1 MPQEATYYA
10 SLRPASWSASWIV
23 PILMISLL
31 LAAWAPYNPTGGP
44 IGVLRSLPWR
54 SKSWNAPKCTRAHR
68 GATEK
73 IHRVPPSAVRA
84 DLRFHFCSTVPLIP
98 HPDWPV
104 VCLAIGRTGVP
115 LSVHLYMVMPGRFAL
130 VLLEVPLSV
139 HPDWPVGGTSSQ
151 RILRSESVQWVKRV
165 VDCHRRYPYF
175 TYNHLFRT
183 FIVHFSDLKR

>member
-1 MPQEATYYA
+1 MPIY
-10 SLRPASWSASWIV
+10 L
-23 PILMISLL
+23 ISLIL
-31 LAAWAPYNPTGGP
+31 AVQSCQDPTSDSSGVWKAPAWISGPFRAAWGAWG
-44 IGVLRSLPWR
+44 
-54 SKSWNAPKCTRAHR
+54 HR
-68 GATEK
+68 GGTEK
-73 IHRVPPSAVRA
+73 IRRVPCEPI
-84 DLRFHFCSTVPLIP
+84 FGSTVPLFP

-151 RILRSESVQWVKRV
+151 RILRSGSVQWVKRV
-165 VDCHRRYPYF
+165 VSCHRRHRRYPYF

>member
-1 MPQEATYYA
+1 MRLNVEYMFWAGEP
-10 SLRPASWSASWIV
+10 WSAGT
-23 PILMISLL
+23 LETQ
-31 LAAWAPYNPTGGP
+31 AWA
-44 IGVLRSLPWR
+44 VVQSC
-54 SKSWNAPKCTRAHR
+54 S
-68 GATEK
+68 TEK
-73 IHRVPPSAVRA
+73 IHRVPLAPVQA
-84 DLRFHFCSTVPLIP
+84 DLRFHFCSTVPLFP

-115 LSVHLYMVMPGRFAL
+115 LSVHLYMVMPRRFAL

-151 RILRSESVQWVKRV
+151 RILRSGSVQWVKRV
-165 VDCHRRYPYF
+165 VDCHRRHRRYPYF